1 MKCPAGVIINHVAR
15 NIFEDL
21 QRVLRHLVVCLPW
34 VKWGVKLLCVAD
46 LSCYVSGRSAGNLVV
61 SSQRGREVE
70 REKEINENDCFESA
84 SGRFEP
90 TTPA

>member
-1 MKCPAGVIINHVAR
+1 MYTILICIDVMKCPEEVMIHHVAR

-21 QRVLRHLVVCLPW
+21 LRVLRHLVVCLPW

-61 SSQRGREVE
+61 SSQRDY
-70 REKEINENDCFESA
+70 KFIQK
-84 SGRFEP
+84 
-90 TTPA
+90 